1 MFIKNSRKK
10 AILVGN
16 DFLCIHLAKNLSLKF
31 DLIFFT
37 ENKNINYD
45 QFNDSDFILEEL
57 DNNLIQI
64 LDNYYDENVEYFLS
78 LTNCDKNNIYNCWI
92 AKNFG
97 ITKSYAGIYDDYNF
111 QFDKSSLAIINLN
124 YPLFDYIVQSL
135 TKKVSLNL
143 DDFENV
149 ELYFRNKKASRKNI
163 LTDKK
168 ISKISKDKITGLV
181 YIKRDNKFLLPLSDE
196 IIRENDILY
205 YLEQDNAAKNNFF
218 KFNHMMNKIIV
229 YADKNYSTILYK
241 KLNNYFRNFV
251 IINDDFKQCEE
262 LANNFNDVL
271 ILNGEGDDIE
281 LLNNIGINKDT
292 VFVAATLSDYKNL
305 LSSYTINKLNCNN
318 IYTFINNKKQLHH
331 AKLLDIEKI
340 IYFPEL
346 LASYVENSIFLYK
359 NIYEKTIEKNIS
371 FCLIK
376 IDKKNK
382 FLNKKTEDININF
395 KNGIILV
402 AILRENK
409 LIYSSTNPKIKLND
423 YIIFVYYKNKR
434 YYLFSNFN

>member
-1 MFIKNSRKK
+1 MFIKNNRKK
-10 AILVGN
+10 AFLVGN
-16 DFLCIHLAKNLSLKF
+16 DYLCIHLAKKLSLKF

-45 QFNDSDFILEEL
+45 QFNDSDFILEKL

-78 LTNCDKNNIYNCWI
+78 LTDCDKNNIYNCWI

-97 ITKSYAGIYDDYNF
+97 IDKSFAGVYKNYNF
-111 QFDKSSLAIINLN
+111 QFDKSSLDIINLN
-124 YPLFDYIVQSL
+124 CPLFDYIVQSL
-135 TKKVSLNL
+135 TKKLTFNL
-143 DDFENV
+143 DNFAHI
-149 ELYFRNKKASRKNI
+149 ELYFKNKIVSDNII

-168 ISKISKDKITGLV
+168 ISDINKDKIAGLV
-181 YIKRDNKFLLPLSDE
+181 YIKRNNKYLLPLSDE
-196 IIRENDILY
+196 IIRKNDTLFF
-205 YLEQDNAAKNNFF
+205 LEQDRTTKNNFF
-218 KFNHMMNKIIV
+218 RFNHIMNKIIV

-241 KLNNYFRNFV
+241 KLSNYFKNFV
-251 IINDDFKQCEE
+251 IINDNLEQCED

-281 LLNNIGINKDT
+281 LLNNIGIGKNT
-292 VFVAATLSDYKNL
+292 VFVAATLSDYKNI
-305 LSSYTINKLNCNN
+305 LSSYTIKKLNCNY
-318 IYTFINNKKQLHH
+318 IYTFIKNKKQLHH

-346 LASYVENSIFLYK
+346 LANYVENNIFLYK
-359 NIYEKTIEKNIS
+359 NIYEKSIEKNIS

-382 FLNKKTEDININF
+382 FLNKNIQDINHIF
-395 KNGIILV
+395 KNGIILI
-402 AILRENK
+402 AILRENN
-409 LIYSSTNPKIKLND
+409 LIYSTVNSKIKLND
-423 YIIFVYYKNKR
+423 YIIFVYYKNKK
-434 YYLFSNFN
+434 YLLFSNFN